1 MWDVTHGKPP
11 AASSEG
17 MEGQDRIPIN
27 KGDVIGMK
35 PRIMMV
41 FWEYIFYKFYSFIFI
56 RPVPFILIIFFNIFF
71 LIYIILT
78 PF

>member
-17 MEGQDRIPIN
+17 MEGQDKIPIN

-35 PRIMMV
+35 MPRIMMI
-41 FWEYIFYKFYSFIFI
+41 FWKYIFYIFYFFISI
-56 RPVPFILIIFFNIFF
+56 RPVPPPPFILIIFFNIFF
-71 LIYIILT
+71 
-78 PF
+78 